1 MSRSSS
7 RSSVPKM
14 PFLKVRPAL
23 RFMNQLVLVHVVVK
37 IEEDVISDTTVKILA
52 GDKRDILLC

>member
-1 MSRSSS
+1 
-7 RSSVPKM
+7 M